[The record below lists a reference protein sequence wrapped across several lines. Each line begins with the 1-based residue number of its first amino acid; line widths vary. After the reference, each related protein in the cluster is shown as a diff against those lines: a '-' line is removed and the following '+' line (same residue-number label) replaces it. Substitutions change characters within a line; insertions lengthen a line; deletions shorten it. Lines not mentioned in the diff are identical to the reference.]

1 MSDNQTNKSSGGF
14 LKFLGVIFL
23 IVLIIG
29 GVVFIGKCAYKKYGD
44 SNANT
49 DGNPILLTRAATVR
63 DISVEQTVKA
73 DILLLK
79 DTYIVVPNVDIKNL
93 ILMIEFYDSSESL
106 IYTDTH
112 NLGDVVKS
120 QSYTVTVSHSL
131 SGIMRISKYSYV
143 VKGGTVSYFS
153 N

>member
-1 MSDNQTNKSSGGF
+1 MSDNENKKSGGGF

-29 GVVFIGKCAYKKYGD
+29 GTVFIGKCAYKKYGD

-49 DGNPILLTRAATVR
+49 DGNPILLTRAAAYN

-73 DILLLK
+73 TILFGK
-79 DTYIVVPNVDIKNL
+79 DTYVIVPNVDIKNL
-93 ILMIEFYDSSESL
+93 RVMLEFYDSSQSL

-112 NLGDVVKS
+112 TLGDVVKS
-120 QSYTVTVSHSL
+120 QSYTITVSHSY
-131 SGIMRISKYSYV
+131 SAINRISKYSYKV
-143 VKGGTVSYFS
+143 TGGSVSYFS
-153 N
+153 K